1 MLSFSLSFH
10 TFPPS
15 LFLSSLTH
23 TFTTFLSLSFTH
35 SLLLLTH
42 PTPTP
47 YLPVLNHNFY
57 LLPSIVRLSA
67 VPAAQLKDAFDSL
80 AQTIASVTEQV
91 KKICPHLSYHH
102 APPLTPLPSH
112 LPLSVLSPSSS
123 ASFFHFCL
131 VHTFSPIYSHPS
143 PPLYSLFSFYCPL
156 PSCSKSSLST
166 TTSFSTTNCSSSLF
180 FLLLHKIYFT
190 LPSLSCLLSNHRP
203 VHSKRDSVP
212 VMSCYW
218 QFRGYWRSK
227 EMSSLPSTRAMITN
241 SCSK

>member
-1 MLSFSLSFH
+1 MLSFSLPFH

-23 TFTTFLSLSFTH
+23 TFTTFLPLSFTH

-47 YLPVLNHNFY
+47 FLPVLNHNFFN

-67 VPAAQLKDAFDSL
+67 VPAAQLKDAVDSL
-80 AQTIASVTEQV
+80 AQTIASLKEQV

-112 LPLSVLSPSSS
+112 LPLSLISPSSS

-131 VHTFSPIYSHPS
+131 VHTFSPILILLLLFI
-143 PPLYSLFSFYCPL
+143 LYSLFTALFPPAPNPPYL
-156 PSCSKSSLST
+156 PQPPFLPQT
-166 TTSFSTTNCSSSLF
+166 VPPPFSSSYSIRFISLF
-180 FLLLHKIYFT
+180 H
-190 LPSLSCLLSNHRP
+190 LSPACFP
-203 VHSKRDSVP
+203 TTDK
-212 VMSCYW
+212 YTA
-218 QFRGYWRSK
+218 RGTVFQS
-227 EMSSLPSTRAMITN
+227 
-241 SCSK
+241 